1 MVFYPLLIALFFL
14 SLQSPRQF
22 LFYLIS
28 NSVKLVDF
36 HSFAKQQ
43 TDSLCLHIDSYA
55 NDCGVDITYL
65 SSPKTNKDE
74 LARAVFDNDPSRTG
88 LIAAFSSVELCRTM
102 TVVSNHQTLKLETA
116 SRQTKCKH
124 YYLYY
129 NDEEF
134 GWMFIKIQ
142 TWFPYNVQ
150 LYINGREYLSK
161 LFDKNGINY
170 QMYHNSFSFIDDF
183 DKAQKIAND
192 ILNKKISSSFDGMIK
207 KINVHLPVIEQ
218 TMGHSY
224 YWCLDQCEFATD
236 INFKKREDL
245 SIIYKK
251 LVEDDLSFL
260 ENASHVQ
267 ENIKKY
273 GELCGLVLATKE
285 DLNIFYKKYP
295 IDLTNDLEVKSVRN
309 RTRFTLAHEL
319 AHCVLH
325 AEHLEK
331 GYLEFRFE
339 NKKINKDFRKRNEY
353 ENLEYSANIYAG
365 QLLVPEHKLKE
376 VLNKLLCLH

>member
-1 MVFYPLLIALFFL
+1 MLRCVVEVRRVKKMCPPLEEIKGLTANELL
-14 SLQSPRQF
+14 KKYGQ
-22 LFYLIS
+22 Y
-28 NSVKLVDF
+28 
-36 HSFAKQQ
+36 
-43 TDSLCLHIDSYA
+43 DSMPID
-55 NDCGVDITYL
+55 
-65 SSPKTNKDE
+65 
-74 LARAVFDNDPSRTG
+74 
-88 LIAAFSSVELCRTM
+88 
-102 TVVSNHQTLKLETA
+102 
-116 SRQTKCKH
+116 
-124 YYLYY
+124 
-129 NDEEF
+129 
-134 GWMFIKIQ
+134 
-142 TWFPYNVQ
+142 
-150 LYINGREYLSK
+150 
-161 LFDKNGINY
+161 
-170 QMYHNSFSFIDDF
+170 
-183 DKAQKIAND
+183 
-192 ILNKKISSSFDGMIK
+192 IK
-207 KINVHLPVIEQ
+207 KIL
-218 TMGHSY
+218 
-224 YWCLDQCEFATD
+224 LDIKAV
-236 INFKKREDL
+236 
-245 SIIYKK
+245 

-376 VLNKLLCLH
+376 VLNKLIMPSLKSLSELFAVSSNVMRARLDYLGLEYVVDV